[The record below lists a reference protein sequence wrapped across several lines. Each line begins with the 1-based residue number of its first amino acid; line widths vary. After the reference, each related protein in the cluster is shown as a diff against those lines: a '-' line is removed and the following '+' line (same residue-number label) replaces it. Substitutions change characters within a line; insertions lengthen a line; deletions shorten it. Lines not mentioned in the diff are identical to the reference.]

1 MTSIGSTVVEHS
13 VSDPKFEGSNLD
25 IGTGREKNTK
35 LYTKMASASRTVV
48 DHTKSDSK
56 FEGSNP
62 AGTCREI
69 MEKIYHNFAR
79 ICSTVVELVIL
90 SLSIGLW
97 QYHSG
102 RTID

>member
-1 MTSIGSTVVEHS
+1 MILSLKVGILTLA
-13 VSDPKFEGSNLD
+13 FE
-25 IGTGREKNTK
+25 EKITK

-62 AGTCREI
+62 VGTCREI

-79 ICSTVVELVIL
+79 IGSTVVE
-90 SLSIGLW
+90 
-97 QYHSG
+97 QFTNDH
-102 RTID
+102 